1 MATGPG
7 NEWEGS
13 PGLSRLAPVR
23 ALMTGR
29 SSSVKARPTR
39 SSFASSAALRV
50 PALRADLDTMN
61 DTLAWIV
68 LIYLLARST

>member
-1 MATGPG
+1 
-7 NEWEGS
+7 
-13 PGLSRLAPVR
+13 
-23 ALMTGR
+23 MTGR